1 MRRRWSVAPSAACT
15 CLATGRWCSNNSG
28 IAARLTLSKARAAVN
43 AEAASPRVK
52 QAQRLLRLY
61 HLYRLSIG
69 ITLVLL
75 ISSNMDNRLLESAN
89 DDLLR
94 SGSWL
99 YLVLNIL
106 LVVFLEN
113 TRRPAR
119 LFGLALADVLL
130 LSWLFFVAGGAP
142 SAIGNLL
149 IVSVAIGNTLLRG
162 RIGLLI
168 AAVATLG
175 IVGSSFFLGLSDAS
189 RPSNYLQAGTLG
201 ALCFAA
207 ALLVQG
213 LTRRLE
219 ASETLAEQ
227 RASEVVGLEALNAL
241 ILQRM
246 RTGILVLDRQRR
258 VQLANESALNL
269 LGMHD
274 LVGQP
279 IDDCSNALVE
289 RLQRWLN
296 NPSLRPQSLTV
307 PGTGLTLQPS
317 FIALGH
323 HEQHQILVFLED
335 LAQVSQQAQ
344 QLKLASLGRLTAGI
358 AHEIRNPLGAISH
371 AAQLL
376 RESEELNS
384 ADRRLT
390 QIIQDHSQRMNRVIE
405 NVLQL
410 SRRQPP
416 TPQRLDLRTWL
427 QQFVQ
432 QAHESATE
440 HQHLHLSIDPGDYI
454 TIMDPDQ
461 LTQVLDNLLRNAW
474 RHSAMINEQAEAW
487 LKLSVDPQSQLSTLD
502 IIDNGPGVTPDQQ
515 AHLFE
520 PFFTTSSQGT
530 GLGLYLSREL
540 CESNQAR
547 LDFKPRQG
555 GGCFRITFAHG
566 RKQI

>member
-1 MRRRWSVAPSAACT
+1 M
-15 CLATGRWCSNNSG
+15 
-28 IAARLTLSKARAAVN
+28 I
-43 AEAASPRVK
+43 AEATSIGNK
-52 QAQRLLRLY
+52 KAQRLLRLY

-75 ISSNMDNRLLESAN
+75 ISSNMDNQLLTFAN
-89 DDLLR
+89 NDLLR

-113 TRRPAR
+113 TRHPAQ
-119 LFGLALADVLL
+119 LFGLALTDVLL
-130 LSWLFFVAGGAP
+130 LCGLFYAAGGVA

-168 AAVATLG
+168 AAVGALG
-175 IVGSSFFLGLSDAS
+175 IVGLSFLLSFSHPVSPND
-189 RPSNYLQAGTLG
+189 YLQAGTLG

-213 LTRRLE
+213 LIRRLE
-219 ASETLAEQ
+219 DSEHLAQQ
-227 RASEVVGLEALNAL
+227 RASEVIGLEALNAL

-246 RTGILVLDRQRR
+246 RTGILVLDDQRR
-258 VQLANESALNL
+258 VQLANHSALTL
-269 LGMHD
+269 LGQD
-274 LVGQP
+274 TLNGQL
-279 IDDCSNALVE
+279 IDDYSPLLVE
-289 RLQRWLN
+289 RLQLWLN
-296 NPSLRPQSLTV
+296 NPTLRPQ
-307 PGTGLTLQPS
+307 GLKIAALGLELQPS
-317 FIALGH
+317 FIALDQGSH
-323 HEQHQILVFLED
+323 HQTLVFLED
-335 LAQVSQQAQ
+335 LAQIAQQAQ
-344 QLKLASLGRLTAGI
+344 QLKLAALGRLTAGI

-376 RESEELNS
+376 QESEELNG

-410 SRRQPP
+410 SRRQQSA
-416 TPQRLDLRTWL
+416 PQRLDLHAWL
-427 QQFVQ
+427 EQFVEEAAEHGGERQ
-432 QAHESATE
+432 QI
-440 HQHLHLSIDPGDYI
+440 HLHISSGHFSTL
-454 TIMDPDQ
+454 MDPNQ
-461 LTQVLDNLLRNAW
+461 LTQILDNLLRNAL
-474 RHSAMINEQAEAW
+474 RHSALIHHRPEVW
-487 LKLSVDPQSQLSTLD
+487 LELFIDPDSQLPALEVL
-502 IIDNGPGVTPDQQ
+502 DNGPGVTADQQ
-515 AHLFE
+515 VHLFE

-555 GGCFRITFAHG
+555 GGGFRITFAHG
-566 RKQI
+566 RKQS

>member
-1 MRRRWSVAPSAACT
+1 M
-15 CLATGRWCSNNSG
+15 
-28 IAARLTLSKARAAVN
+28 I
-43 AEAASPRVK
+43 AEATSPGSK

-61 HLYRLSIG
+61 HLYRLSVG

-75 ISSNMDNRLLESAN
+75 ISSNMDNQLLTLAN
-89 DDLLR
+89 NDLLR

-113 TRRPAR
+113 TRRPAQ
-119 LFGLALADVLL
+119 LFSLTLVDVLL
-130 LSWLFFVAGGAP
+130 LCGLFYAAGGVA

-149 IVSVAIGNTLLRG
+149 IVSVAIGNTLLRR

-168 AAVATLG
+168 AAVAALG
-175 IVGSSFFLGLSDAS
+175 IVGLSFLLSFSHPAT
-189 RPSNYLQAGTLG
+189 PSDYLQAGTLG

-213 LTRRLE
+213 LIQRLE
-219 ASETLAEQ
+219 VSEHLAEQ

-246 RTGILVLDRQRR
+246 RTGILVLDDQRR
-258 VQLANESALNL
+258 VQLANHSALSL
-269 LGMHD
+269 LGQER
-274 LVGQP
+274 LVGEL
-279 IDDCSNALVE
+279 IDDYSPALVE
-289 RLQRWLN
+289 RLQLWLN
-296 NPSLRPQSLTV
+296 NPTLRPQSLKIASS
-307 PGTGLTLQPS
+307 GLELQPS
-317 FIALGH
+317 FIALDQSPH
-323 HEQHQILVFLED
+323 HQSLHHQTLVFLED
-335 LAQVSQQAQ
+335 LAQIAQQAQ
-344 QLKLASLGRLTAGI
+344 QLKLAALGRLTAGI

-376 RESEELNS
+376 QESEELNG

-390 QIIQDHSQRMNRVIE
+390 QIVQDHSKRMNRVIE

-410 SRRQPP
+410 SRRQQ
-416 TPQRLDLRTWL
+416 TAPQRLDLKPWL
-427 QQFVQ
+427 TQFV
-432 QAHESATE
+432 ADTLEAAT
-440 HQHLHLSIDPGDYI
+440 QRQRIHLQIGAGNFTTL
-454 TIMDPDQ
+454 MDPNQ
-461 LTQVLDNLLRNAW
+461 LNQILDNLLRNAW
-474 RHSAMINEQAEAW
+474 RHSALRHDTAEVW
-487 LKLSVDPQSQLSTLD
+487 LQLFVDADSQLPVLEVL
-502 IIDNGPGVTPDQQ
+502 DNGPGVAPEQQ

-520 PFFTTSSQGT
+520 PFFTTSTQGT

-566 RKQI
+566 RKQS

>member
-1 MRRRWSVAPSAACT
+1 M
-15 CLATGRWCSNNSG
+15 TGRFPSNNSG
-28 IAARLTLSKARAAVN
+28 TAARLTSSKARAHVTT
-43 AEAASPRVK
+43 EASSPRVR
-52 QAQRLLRLY
+52 QTQRLLRLY

-75 ISSNMDNRLLESAN
+75 ISSNMDNRLLEFAN

-113 TRRPAR
+113 TRSPAR
-119 LFGLALADVLL
+119 LFGLALTDVLL
-130 LSWLFFVAGGAP
+130 LSWLFFAAGGAP

-168 AAVATLG
+168 AAVATIG
-175 IVGSSFFLGLSDAS
+175 IVGSSFFLGLHD
-189 RPSNYLQAGTLG
+189 SNPPGSYLQAGTLG

-227 RASEVVGLEALNAL
+227 RASEVTSLETLNAL

-246 RTGILVLDRQRR
+246 RTGILVLDRQHR

-269 LGMHD
+269 LGRHD

-279 IDDCSNALVE
+279 IDNDSTALVDS
-289 RLQRWLN
+289 LNVWLN
-296 NPSLRPQSLTV
+296 NPSLRPPSLSI

-323 HEQHQILVFLED
+323 NEQHQILVFLED
-335 LAQVSQQAQ
+335 LAQVAQHAQ

-376 RESEELNS
+376 RESEELND

-410 SRRQPP
+410 SRRQQ
-416 TPQRLDLRTWL
+416 TAPQRLDLRTWL
-427 QQFVQ
+427 EQFVQ
-432 QAHESATE
+432 QARESMAA
-440 HQHLHLSIDPGDYI
+440 HQQLHLSIAPGDF
-454 TIMDPDQ
+454 TTLMDPDQ

-474 RHSAMINEQAEAW
+474 RHSAEAHERAEAW
-487 LKLSVDPQSQLSTLD
+487 LELFVDPYSHLPTLD

-515 AHLFE
+515 VHLFE
-520 PFFTTSSQGT
+520 PFFTTSNQGT

>member
-1 MRRRWSVAPSAACT
+1 M
-15 CLATGRWCSNNSG
+15 
-28 IAARLTLSKARAAVN
+28 IAETS
-43 AEAASPRVK
+43 SPGSK

-61 HLYRLSIG
+61 HLYRLSVG

-75 ISSNMDNRLLESAN
+75 ISSNLDNRLLTSSN

-106 LVVFLEN
+106 LVVFFEN
-113 TRRPAR
+113 TRRPAQ
-119 LFGLALADVLL
+119 LFSLALTDVLL
-130 LSWLFFVAGGAP
+130 LCGLFFAAGGVA
-142 SAIGNLL
+142 SGIGNLL
-149 IVSVAIGNTLLRG
+149 IVSVAISNTLLRG

-168 AAVATLG
+168 AAIGALG
-175 IVGSSFFLGLSDAS
+175 IVGLSFLLSLSHPSSPND
-189 RPSNYLQAGTLG
+189 YLQVGTLG

-219 ASETLAEQ
+219 VSETLAEQ
-227 RASEVVGLEALNAL
+227 RASEVVGLEALNGL

-246 RTGILVLDRQRR
+246 RTGILVLDDQRR
-258 VQLANESALNL
+258 VQLANHSALTL
-269 LGMHD
+269 LGRDH
-274 LVGQP
+274 LEGQR
-279 IDDCSNALVE
+279 IDDCSPPLVE
-289 RLQRWLN
+289 RLQLWFN
-296 NPSLRPQSLTV
+296 NPTLRPQSLNV
-307 PGTGLTLQPS
+307 ASSGLELQPS
-317 FIALGH
+317 FIALDQSPH
-323 HEQHQILVFLED
+323 HQTLVFLED
-335 LAQVSQQAQ
+335 IAQIVQQAQ
-344 QLKLASLGRLTAGI
+344 QLKLAALGRLTAGI

-376 RESEELNS
+376 QESEELNG
-384 ADRRLT
+384 ADQRLT

-410 SRRQPP
+410 SRRQQ
-416 TPQRLDLRTWL
+416 TVPQRLDLKPWL
-427 QQFVQ
+427 EQFV
-432 QAHESATE
+432 AETREGATE
-440 HQHLHLSIDPGDYI
+440 RQEVHLRIDSGDFK
-454 TIMDPDQ
+454 TLMDPAQ
-461 LTQVLDNLLRNAW
+461 LTQILDNLLRNAW
-474 RHSAMINEQAEAW
+474 RHSALSHDRAQAWFE
-487 LKLSVDPQSQLSTLD
+487 LYIDPDSQLPTLEVLD
-502 IIDNGPGVTPDQQ
+502 DGPGVAPDDQTQ
-515 AHLFE
+515 LFE

-566 RKQI
+566 RKQS

>member
-1 MRRRWSVAPSAACT
+1 MT
-15 CLATGRWCSNNSG
+15 
-28 IAARLTLSKARAAVN
+28 
-43 AEAASPRVK
+43 AETTRPGHK

-61 HLYRLSIG
+61 HFYRLSVG

-75 ISSNMDNRLLESAN
+75 ISSNMDSQLLSLAN
-89 DDLLR
+89 GELLR

-113 TRRPAR
+113 TRRPGQ
-119 LFGLALADVLL
+119 LLTLALVDVLL
-130 LSWLFFVAGGAP
+130 LCALFYAAGGVH

-149 IVSVAIGNTLLRG
+149 IVSVAISNTLLRR

-168 AAVATLG
+168 AAIGALG
-175 IVGSSFFLGLSDAS
+175 IVGSGFLLSFSQPTSPND
-189 RPSNYLQAGTLG
+189 YLQVGTLG

-213 LTRRLE
+213 LIRRLE
-219 ASETLAEQ
+219 VSETLAEQ
-227 RASEVVGLEALNAL
+227 RASEVVGLEALNSL

-246 RTGILVLDRQRR
+246 RTGILVVDDLRR
-258 VQLANESALNL
+258 IQLANHSALKL
-269 LGMHD
+269 LDHGALEGRSLD
-274 LVGQP
+274 QDFP
-279 IDDCSNALVE
+279 ELVE
-289 RLQRWLN
+289 RLQLWLN
-296 NPSLRPQSLTV
+296 NPTLRPQSLRIDSN
-307 PGTGLTLQPS
+307 GLELQPS
-317 FIALGH
+317 FIAL
-323 HEQHQILVFLED
+323 ERSPRQQTLIFLED
-335 LAQVSQQAQ
+335 LAQIAQQAQ
-344 QLKLASLGRLTAGI
+344 RLKLVALGRLTASI
-358 AHEIRNPLGAISH
+358 SHEIRNPLGAISH

-376 RESEELNS
+376 QESEELNS

-410 SRRQPP
+410 SRRQQ
-416 TPQRLDLRTWL
+416 TVPQRLDLKPWL
-427 QQFVQ
+427 EQFV
-432 QAHESATE
+432 AEAREAATE
-440 HQHLHLSIDPGDYI
+440 TRQLHLSIAPGDFR
-454 TIMDPDQ
+454 TLMDPNQ
-461 LTQVLDNLLRNAW
+461 LTQILDNLLRNAW
-474 RHSAMINEQAEAW
+474 RHSAQINAQAQVW
-487 LKLSVDPQSQLSTLD
+487 LELFLDPHSQLPTLEVR
-502 IIDNGPGVTPDQQ
+502 DNGPGVPAPAQ

-520 PFFTTSSQGT
+520 PFFTTSPQGT

-566 RKQI
+566 RKQS

>member
-1 MRRRWSVAPSAACT
+1 M
-15 CLATGRWCSNNSG
+15 
-28 IAARLTLSKARAAVN
+28 IAETS
-43 AEAASPRVK
+43 SPGSK

-61 HLYRLSIG
+61 HLYRLSVG
-69 ITLVLL
+69 STLVLL
-75 ISSNMDNRLLESAN
+75 ISSNLDNQLLTYSN

-113 TRRPAR
+113 TRRPAQ
-119 LFGLALADVLL
+119 LFSLALIDVLL
-130 LSWLFFVAGGAP
+130 LCGLFYAAGGVA

-149 IVSVAIGNTLLRG
+149 IVSVAISNALLRS

-168 AAVATLG
+168 AAVGALG
-175 IVGSSFFLGLSDAS
+175 IVGLSFLLSFSHPATPND
-189 RPSNYLQAGTLG
+189 YLQVGTLG

-213 LTRRLE
+213 LIQRVE
-219 ASETLAEQ
+219 VSETLAEQ

-246 RTGILVLDRQRR
+246 RTGILVLDEQRR
-258 VQLANESALNL
+258 VQLANHSAQAL
-269 LGMHD
+269 LGRD
-274 LVGQP
+274 NLEGRR
-279 IDDCSNALVE
+279 IDDCSPALVE
-289 RLQRWLN
+289 RLQLWRN
-296 NPSLRPQSLTV
+296 NPTLRPQSLKITSS
-307 PGTGLTLQPS
+307 GLELQPS
-317 FIALGH
+317 FIALDQSPH
-323 HEQHQILVFLED
+323 HQTLVFLED
-335 LAQVSQQAQ
+335 LAQIAQQAQ
-344 QLKLASLGRLTAGI
+344 QLKLAALGRLTAGI

-376 RESEELNS
+376 RESEELNG

-410 SRRQPP
+410 SRRQQ
-416 TPQRLDLRTWL
+416 TAPQRLDLKPWL
-427 QQFVQ
+427 EQFV
-432 QAHESATE
+432 AESREGALDR
-440 HQHLHLSIDPGDYI
+440 QKIHLHIGSGDFK
-454 TIMDPDQ
+454 TLMDPNQ
-461 LTQVLDNLLRNAW
+461 LTQILDNLLRNAW
-474 RHSAMINEQAEAW
+474 RHSAQTHDQAQVW
-487 LKLSVDPQSQLSTLD
+487 LDLFIDPDTQLPIIEVLD
-502 IIDNGPGVTPDQQ
+502 DGAGVAPDQQ
-515 AHLFE
+515 VHLFE
-520 PFFTTSSQGT
+520 PFFTTSAQGT

-566 RKQI
+566 RKQS

>member
-1 MRRRWSVAPSAACT
+1 M
-15 CLATGRWCSNNSG
+15 
-28 IAARLTLSKARAAVN
+28 I
-43 AEAASPRVK
+43 AEASRPRVK

-75 ISSNMDNRLLESAN
+75 ITSNMDNRLLEFAN

-119 LFGLALADVLL
+119 LFGLALTDVLL

-142 SAIGNLL
+142 SAIGNLI
-149 IVSVAIGNTLLRG
+149 IVSVAIGNTLLKG

-175 IVGSSFFLGLSDAS
+175 IVGSTFVLGLSDAS
-189 RPSNYLQAGTLG
+189 RSSSYLQAGTLG

-227 RASEVVGLEALNAL
+227 RASEVLSLEALNAL

-246 RTGILVLDRQRR
+246 RTGILVLDHQHR
-258 VQLANESALNL
+258 VRLANESALSL

-274 LVGQP
+274 LIGQR
-279 IDDCSNALVE
+279 IDDYSSALVE
-289 RLQRWLN
+289 RLQSWRD
-296 NPSLRPQSLTV
+296 NPSLRAQSLTIS
-307 PGTGLTLQPS
+307 GTGLTLQPS
-317 FIALGH
+317 FIALGP
-323 HEQHQILVFLED
+323 QDQQQTLVFLED
-335 LAQVSQQAQ
+335 LAQVAQHAQ

-358 AHEIRNPLGAISH
+358 SHEIRNPLGAISH

-376 RESEELNS
+376 RESEELND

-390 QIIQDHSQRMNRVIE
+390 QIIQDHSLRMNRVIE

-410 SRRQPP
+410 SRRQQ
-416 TPQRLDLRTWL
+416 TAPQRLDLRAWL
-427 QQFVQ
+427 ERFVLQ
-432 QAHESATE
+432 TREHAAE
-440 HQHLHLSIDPGDYI
+440 HQRLHLSIDPGDYI
-454 TIMDPDQ
+454 TLMDPDQ
-461 LTQVLDNLLRNAW
+461 LAQVLDNLLRNAW
-474 RHSAMINEQAEAW
+474 RHSAMAHEQAEAW
-487 LKLSVDPQSQLSTLD
+487 FKLFVDPHSQLATLD
-502 IIDNGPGVTPDQQ
+502 IIDNGPGVTPEQQ

-547 LDFKPRQG
+547 LDFKSRQG

>member
-1 MRRRWSVAPSAACT
+1 M
-15 CLATGRWCSNNSG
+15 
-28 IAARLTLSKARAAVN
+28 IAETS
-43 AEAASPRVK
+43 SPGSK

-61 HLYRLSIG
+61 HLYRLSVG

-75 ISSNMDNRLLESAN
+75 ISSNLDNQLLTYSN

-113 TRRPAR
+113 TRRPAQ
-119 LFGLALADVLL
+119 LFSLALIDVLL
-130 LSWLFFVAGGAP
+130 LCGLFYAAGGVA

-149 IVSVAIGNTLLRG
+149 IVSVAISNALLRS

-168 AAVATLG
+168 AAVGALG
-175 IVGSSFFLGLSDAS
+175 IVGLSFLLSFSHPATPND
-189 RPSNYLQAGTLG
+189 YLQVGTLG

-213 LTRRLE
+213 LIQRVE
-219 ASETLAEQ
+219 VSETLAEQ

-246 RTGILVLDRQRR
+246 RTGILVLDEQRR
-258 VQLANESALNL
+258 VQLANHSAQAL
-269 LGMHD
+269 LGRD
-274 LVGQP
+274 NLEGRR
-279 IDDCSNALVE
+279 IDDCSPALVE
-289 RLQRWLN
+289 RLQLWRN
-296 NPSLRPQSLTV
+296 NPTLRPQSLKITSS
-307 PGTGLTLQPS
+307 GLELQPS
-317 FIALGH
+317 FIALDQSPH
-323 HEQHQILVFLED
+323 HQTLVFLED
-335 LAQVSQQAQ
+335 LAQIAQQAQ
-344 QLKLASLGRLTAGI
+344 QLKLAALGRLTAGI

-376 RESEELNS
+376 RESEELNG

-410 SRRQPP
+410 SRRQQ
-416 TPQRLDLRTWL
+416 TAPQRLDLKPWL
-427 QQFVQ
+427 EQFV
-432 QAHESATE
+432 AESREGALDR
-440 HQHLHLSIDPGDYI
+440 QKIHLHIGSGDFK
-454 TIMDPDQ
+454 TLMDPNQ
-461 LTQVLDNLLRNAW
+461 LTQILDNLLRNAW
-474 RHSAMINEQAEAW
+474 RHSAQTHDQAQVW
-487 LKLSVDPQSQLSTLD
+487 LDLFIDPDTQLPIIEVLD
-502 IIDNGPGVTPDQQ
+502 DGAGVAPDQQ
-515 AHLFE
+515 VHLFE
-520 PFFTTSSQGT
+520 PFFTTSAQGT

-566 RKQI
+566 RKQS